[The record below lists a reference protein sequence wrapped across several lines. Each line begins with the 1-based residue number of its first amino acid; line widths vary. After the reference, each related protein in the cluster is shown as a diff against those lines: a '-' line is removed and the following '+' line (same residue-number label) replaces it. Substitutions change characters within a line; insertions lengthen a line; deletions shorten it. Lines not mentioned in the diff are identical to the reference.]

1 MRTIRI
7 SSLLAVFSAMSFA
20 ELTTEQRV
28 SDFIELGNLFAR
40 HYTPVQWKAELL
52 GVDALNLRPWLEQV
66 RAAKDDI
73 EYLDVCV
80 RYVGSLQDGHANFLL
95 QSSFTATL
103 GFNADLYE
111 GKVLVDALRANLR
124 GIAIGDEVVSM
135 DDRPIA
141 EWLERM
147 KPYASAGSVD
157 STRRIASNLLFNR
170 TQQAIPWTHRVGDT
184 AKLEIRKAD
193 GTMATVTVPWLKSG
207 VPVTELGRAGGLR
220 STIVRLGDKP
230 VKMWQEDPSNP
241 WGAYTGERA
250 GFPEDALT
258 EKQKAT
264 RSEVEFRMSPA
275 MDMITST
282 GRFTPLFNPPEGF
295 RARLGG
301 RVTDEFLSGTF
312 PLGSATIGF
321 LRIPNFTPRSANN
334 AILQFWAEI
343 DAFELTTSALVIDI
357 TNNGGG
363 NGCLAELYM
372 QSLARRPF
380 WGVNSWYKPSQRWV
394 RSFESNSAF
403 YRAVGEPWEIR
414 LAEHYEGLMREAY
427 QKGEFTGVFP
437 TCSATLD
444 PPPDLEFGYSKP
456 VILLTN
462 EMSFSAADLMAA
474 MFADARRGPI
484 FGRHTAGLGGGTI
497 NFNGPGLSES
507 IVRSTVQILVH
518 RDAVS
523 VPGYAATRFYENIGI
538 APSVEAELNTRENL
552 INGGRT
558 FLNRLL
564 EEIRKLLP

>member
-1 MRTIRI
+1 MNATKILSTLTI
-7 SSLLAVFSAMSFA
+7 FTAMSFA
-20 ELTTEQRV
+20 ELTPEQRV

-40 HYTPVQWKAELL
+40 HYTPVQWKNELL

-111 GKVLVDALRANLR
+111 GKVLVDTLRANLR

-157 STRRIASNLLFNR
+157 STRRIAANLLFNR
-170 TQQAIPWTHRVGDT
+170 TQQTIPWAHRVGDS
-184 AKLEIRKAD
+184 AKIEIRKAD
-193 GTMATVTVPWLKSG
+193 GATATINVPWIKSG
-207 VPVTELGRAGGLR
+207 TPITELGRAGGLR
-220 STIVRLGDKP
+220 SAISRSTA
-230 VKMWQEDPSNP
+230 VKMWQEDPLNP
-241 WGAYTGERA
+241 WGAYPGERT

-258 EKQKAT
+258 EKQKAV
-264 RSEVEFRMSPA
+264 RSGVEFRMSPA
-275 MDMITST
+275 MEMITST
-282 GRFTPLFNPPEGF
+282 GRFTPVFDPPPGF
-295 RARLGG
+295 RPRLGG
-301 RVTDEFLSGTF
+301 RPTDEFLSGTF
-312 PLGSATIGF
+312 PVGSATVGF
-321 LRIPNFTPRSANN
+321 LRIPNFTPRSATN
-334 AILQFWAEI
+334 AVLQFWAEI
-343 DAFELTTSALVIDI
+343 DALELTTSALVIDI

-403 YRAVGEPWEIR
+403 YRASGEPWEIR

-437 TCSATLD
+437 TCSASLD
-444 PPPDLEFGYSKP
+444 VPPDLDFAYTKP

-474 MFADARRGPI
+474 MFADAGRGPI

-497 NFNGPGLSES
+497 NFNGPGLSEA

-523 VPGYAATRFYENIGI
+523 VPGYPATRFYENIGI
-538 APSVEAELNTRENL
+538 RPTIEVELNTRENL
-552 INGGRT
+552 MNGGRPY
-558 FLNRLL
+558 LNRLL
-564 EEIRKLLP
+564 EEIRRLLP